1 MNKFIR
7 AMLITFAVCLV
18 CGGGL
23 LIAGIAL
30 GGTWEDAVVTIG
42 DDADDDDDFDLDD
55 MFDHGL
61 FRRHSST
68 QDTDDSEMTES
79 VSVAD
84 EMNFAA
90 MDIRDLKLTLRGCE
104 LHILPS
110 DDDQIY
116 VEIEG
121 GKEKYFSVKQG
132 KEHLSIV
139 DTRKFKNH
147 MEAFDVVLR
156 IPEEHVFDSVDMTI
170 GAGKVQIVRLA
181 ANQIDIEGGA
191 GEIKAEMLVANKEL
205 DAEIGAGDFY
215 IKEAVLGETDIE
227 CGVGKFEIGACTL
240 SGDAD
245 INGGV
250 GDVTIG
256 IIGEKEDFNYE
267 LSCGMGELDVFGD
280 SYTSLGRE
288 KEVDNRASFT
298 ISMECGVG
306 KVSVYK
312 AGDSPS
318 GSNG

>member
-23 LIAGIAL
+23 LVAGIAL

-42 DDADDDDDFDLDD
+42 DDENDGYDLDD

-61 FRRHSST
+61 FKRHSST
-68 QDTDDSEMTES
+68 HDADDSDTSELASAT
-79 VSVAD
+79 D
-84 EMNFAA
+84 EMNVAA
-90 MDIRDLKLTLRGCE
+90 EDIRDLKLTLRGCE

-116 VEIEG
+116 VEIED
-121 GKEKYFSVKQG
+121 GKGKYFSVKQG
-132 KEHLSIV
+132 KNKLSIV

-147 MEAFDVVLR
+147 MKAYEVTLR

-170 GAGKVQIVRLA
+170 GAGEVQIVRLA
-181 ANQIDIEGGA
+181 ADDIDIEGGA
-191 GEIKAEMLVANKEL
+191 GEIKADLLIANHEL
-205 DAEIGAGDFY
+205 DAQIGAGDFY
-215 IKEAVLGETDIE
+215 IKEAELGETDIE
-227 CGVGKFEIGACTL
+227 CGVGKFEIGVCTL
-240 SGDAD
+240 NGDAD

-280 SYTSLGRE
+280 SYTSLGKE
-288 KEVDNRASFT
+288 KEVDNRAGCT

-306 KVSVYK
+306 RVSVYK
-312 AGDSPS
+312 AK
-318 GSNG
+318 

>member
-42 DDADDDDDFDLDD
+42 DDENDGYDLDD

-68 QDTDDSEMTES
+68 HDADDLDTSELASAT
-79 VSVAD
+79 D
-84 EMNFAA
+84 EMNVAA
-90 MDIRDLKLTLRGCE
+90 EDIRDLKLTLRGCE

-121 GKEKYFSVKQG
+121 GKGKYFSVKRG
-132 KEHLSIV
+132 ESKLFIT

-147 MEAFDVVLR
+147 MKAYEVTLR

-170 GAGKVQIVRLA
+170 GAGEVQIVRLA
-181 ANQIDIEGGA
+181 ADDIDIEGGA
-191 GEIKAEMLVANKEL
+191 GEIKAEMLIAKHEL
-205 DAEIGAGDFY
+205 DAQIGAGDFR
-215 IKEAVLGETDIE
+215 IEEAELGETDIE
-227 CGVGKFEIGACTL
+227 CGVGKFEIGVCTL
-240 SGDAD
+240 NGDAD

-280 SYTSLGRE
+280 SYTSLGKE
-288 KEVDNRASFT
+288 KEVDNRAGCT

-306 KVSVYK
+306 RVSVYK
-312 AGDSPS
+312 AK
-318 GSNG
+318 